1 MVFSKMLQ
9 VHHRTAIV
17 LALLAS
23 LIAAVRI
30 GSTWRIFNETTD
42 EAYHI
47 ACGMQWLSAG
57 RYTYETQHPPL
68 ARIVVALGPYL
79 DGAKFSNL
87 PTGYE
92 EGGRMLSEAPD
103 YYGLLTRARAGNLIF
118 YFLGCLSVW
127 LLARRCGGSLVAA
140 VSVGLFTL
148 IPVVLG
154 HAGMATTDMALSACL
169 ALALWGWQEWLDLPG
184 DPRRAALAGA
194 ATGLAMVSKF
204 SSVLFLPAILVPIL
218 FWRWWRKELNVS
230 GRLGLLKV
238 VGCAAVAFFF
248 VCWPVYRFDLTPARM
263 PPDRKFFLLDLLI
276 DRIGRHIGGAE
287 GMHDVAYWFLGLHL
301 PLAGMIRGIG
311 EVYQHNWDGHSAYL
325 FGKLSQQGW
334 WYFFPVVLAIKTP
347 LALAILAIAG
357 AVVAFRER
365 NRSALECLMAA
376 AAIVLVSMASNVNIG
391 VRHVL
396 PVYLLISVL
405 AGLAVVH
412 LWKSR
417 KVIVAALCFW
427 MLAGSV
433 AAHPDYLAD
442 FNLLAMGKPERI
454 VADSDLDW
462 GQDLHRA
469 TLMLR
474 ARGVREAW
482 IAYDWPALSSREP
495 GIVYRELPENT
506 RVRGWVVASLR
517 SLYYVG
523 AKVQAS
529 GKPDPYGWLKTL
541 TPTMRAGRSIVIFEL
556 K

>member
-1 MVFSKMLQ
+1 MLRA
-9 VHHRTAIV
+9 HHRTAVV
-17 LALLAS
+17 LAVLAS

-30 GSTWRIFNETTD
+30 GSTWRVFNETKD

-47 ACGMQWLSAG
+47 ACGMEWLSVG

-68 ARIVVALGPYL
+68 ARIAAALGPYL
-79 DGAKFSNL
+79 SGAKFHNQAL
-87 PTGYE
+87 GYE
-92 EGGRMLSEAPD
+92 EGRLMLNEAPD
-103 YYGLLTRARAGNLIF
+103 YFGLLARARAGNLLF

-127 LLARRCGGSLVAA
+127 LLARRCGGTIVAA

-154 HAGMATTDMALSACL
+154 HAGVATTDMALSACL
-169 ALALWGWQEWLDLPG
+169 ALAFWSWQQWLDRPT
-184 DPRRAALAGA
+184 DPKRAALAGL

-204 SSVLFLPAILVPIL
+204 SSVLFLPAMLAPVLV
-218 FWRWWRKELNVS
+218 WRWWRKDLNVS
-230 GRLGLLKV
+230 GRLGVLKAM
-238 VGCAAVAFFF
+238 GCAAVVFFF
-248 VCWPVYRFDLTPARM
+248 VCWPLYRFDLTPART
-263 PPDRKFFLLDLLI
+263 PPGRRFLLLDEL
-276 DRIGRHIGGAE
+276 IGGS
-287 GMHDVAYWFLGLHL
+287 GWMHNVAYWFLELHL
-301 PLAGMIRGIG
+301 PLGGMIKGIG
-311 EVYQHNWDGHSAYL
+311 EVYQHNWDGHPAYL
-325 FGKLSQQGW
+325 FGQLSQWGW

-347 LALAILAIAG
+347 LALAILAIIG

-365 NRSALECLMAA
+365 NRPAVECLMAA

-405 AGLAVVH
+405 AGFAVVR
-412 LWKSR
+412 LWKR
-417 KVIVAALCFW
+417 RTWIIAALCFW
-427 MLAGSV
+427 MIAGSV

-469 TLMLR
+469 TLLLR
-474 ARGVREAW
+474 ERGVREAW
-482 IAYDWPALSSREP
+482 LAYEGSGQPSRET
-495 GIVYRELPENT
+495 GVVYRELPDNT
-506 RVRGWVVASLR
+506 RVRGWVVASMR
-517 SLYYVG
+517 KLYYVG

-529 GKPDPYGWLKTL
+529 GKPDPYGWLKPL
-541 TPTMRAGRSIVIFEL
+541 APTMRAGRSIVIFEL

>member
-1 MVFSKMLQ
+1 MLQ
-9 VHHRTAIV
+9 AHHRTAIV

-42 EAYHI
+42 ESYHI

-118 YFLGCLSVW
+118 YFLGCLGVW
-127 LLARRCGGSLVAA
+127 LLARRCGGSIVAA

-169 ALALWGWQEWLDLPG
+169 ALAFWGWQQWLDLPG
-184 DPRRAALAGA
+184 DPTRAALAGA

-230 GRLGLLKV
+230 GRLGVLKAA
-238 VGCAAVAFFF
+238 GCAAVAFFF

-276 DRIGRHIGGAE
+276 GRIGRHIGGAE

-325 FGKLSQQGW
+325 FGQLSQQGW

-396 PVYLLISVL
+396 PVYLLISVP
-405 AGLAVVH
+405 AGLAVVR
-412 LWKSR
+412 LWKSH
-417 KVIVAALCFW
+417 KLIVAALCFW
-427 MLAGSV
+427 MVAGSI

-474 ARGVREAW
+474 QRGVREAW
-482 IAYDWPALSSREP
+482 IAYEGPAQPARET

-529 GKPDPYGWLKTL
+529 GKPDPYGWLKPL